1 MSSRSLNDLDS
12 RMLPLVREVQSRC
25 ALAGVPTTI
34 ITTLRSME
42 EQKQAVAH
50 GVSWTLKGMH
60 LAHPPENK
68 SLAVDLAPTELLIR
82 AAHPGATAYEKNWS
96 PQHPDWWVI
105 AEAGVAMGLRSGM
118 DWSGVGLPPVG
129 QTRPKWDPGHLEW
142 REPPAP
148 VT

>member
-82 AAHPGATAYEKNWS
+82 AAHPGAREGRVVAREGRAVARERDVARGTA
-96 PQHPDWWVI
+96 
-105 AEAGVAMGLRSGM
+105 
-118 DWSGVGLPPVG
+118 
-129 QTRPKWDPGHLEW
+129 
-142 REPPAP
+142 AP
-148 VT
+148 HRQ